1 MADRNAATIVMSTL
15 AEAGVEKVFGV
26 IGTST
31 MDIADAMVQDGR
43 IEFVSARTEEAAAHM
58 ADGYARATGRIG
70 VVLCHVGPGA
80 VRQLYGIGSAF
91 KDSVPLLLLTGN
103 EVMRATDS
111 AMRESYHVVDV
122 LDIYRPLTKAVLQLR
137 DGNDAAAVIAR
148 GLWLAGSGRP
158 GPVLVD
164 LPKSSLKQ
172 PFTGRPARL
181 GLTTDRVP
189 LSRVVPD
196 ASAVARVADMLAA
209 ARNPVLF
216 VGAGV
221 HWSGGAEAL
230 RTVAERRN
238 LPVLLTDGGRGAI
251 PDDHDHNL
259 GVIGRQ
265 AGDAVALRLMAAAD
279 AIVGIGTPFSD
290 ISTLEWSAW
299 SDDARLAQVDISPDV
314 SHRSAS
320 VDVQVLADAREFLVA
335 LELELERRGYRWSGD
350 LREDRAQL
358 VAERAGYLAN
368 SAEPGTEGLVNP
380 WTLVD
385 ELDRSLPRD
394 AFVSVDVGM
403 HSFYGKKL
411 RVLEPRT
418 YIRSAGFGAMGYAFP
433 GLLGALEGAGPD
445 RRAAALIG
453 DGCLSMT
460 LGEFETAARRG
471 TNLTLVVC
479 NDGRFASQ
487 QSHQRRRL
495 EGRIVGTDF
504 SPVDYAAVAEAQ
516 GVKGFVARTDAEAR
530 DAIRAALAMK
540 GPSVVD
546 ARLDRSVQPATWIEG
561 SGDARL
567 AQQRAAAVGS

>member
-1 MADRNAATIVMSTL
+1 MADTNAATIVMSTL
-15 AEAGVEKVFGV
+15 AEAGVQKVFGV

-31 MDIADAMVQDGR
+31 MDIADAMLQDGR

-58 ADGYARATGRIG
+58 ADGYARASGRIG

-91 KDSVPLLLLTGN
+91 KDSVPLLVLTGN
-103 EVMRATDS
+103 EVLRATDS
-111 AMRESYHVVDV
+111 VMRESYHVVDV
-122 LDIYRPLTKAVLQLR
+122 LDLYRPLTKAVLQLR

-164 LPKSSLKQ
+164 LPKSALKQ
-172 PFTGRPARL
+172 PFTGKPARL
-181 GLTTDRVP
+181 GLTSDRVP
-189 LSRVVPD
+189 LSPVMPDPSVVGK
-196 ASAVARVADMLAA
+196 VADLIVG
-209 ARNPVLF
+209 ARAPMLF
-216 VGAGV
+216 VGGGL
-221 HWSGGAEAL
+221 HWSAGAEAL
-230 RTVAERRN
+230 RGVAERRN
-238 LPVLLTDGGRGAI
+238 LPVMTTDGGRGAI
-251 PDDHDHNL
+251 PDDHTNNL

-265 AGDAVALRLMAAAD
+265 AGDAVALRLMAASD
-279 AIVGIGTPFSD
+279 LIVGVGTPFSD
-290 ISTLEWSAW
+290 ISTLEWTAW
-299 SDDARLAQVDISPDV
+299 SDEAKIVQVDISPDV
-314 SHRSAS
+314 GHRSAS
-320 VDVQVLADAREFLVA
+320 ADVQVLADARAFLVA
-335 LELELERRGYRWSGD
+335 LEVELDRRGYRWSGD
-350 LREDRAQL
+350 LTEDRAKL
-358 VAERAGYLAN
+358 EAERAGYLAL
-368 SAEPGTEGLVNP
+368 SAETGVDGLVNP
-380 WTLVD
+380 WVLID

-411 RVLEPRT
+411 RIHEPRT

-433 GLLGALEGAGPD
+433 GLLGALEGAEPG
-445 RRAAALIG
+445 RRAAAVIG

-471 TNLTLVVC
+471 TNLTLVVF

-495 EGRIVGTDF
+495 DGRIIGTDF

-530 DAIRAALAMK
+530 EAIQAALQMD
-540 GPSVVD
+540 GPSLVD
-546 ARLDRSVQPATWIEG
+546 ARLSRSIQPATWIEG
-561 SGDARL
+561 SGDTRL
-567 AQQRAAAVGS
+567 AQQKAAAIES

>member
-1 MADRNAATIVMSTL
+1 MADLNAATIVMSTL

-31 MDIADAMVQDGR
+31 MDIADAMLQDGR

-58 ADGYARATGRIG
+58 ADGYARASGRIG

-80 VRQLYGIGSAF
+80 VRQLYGVGSAF
-91 KDSVPLLLLTGN
+91 KDSVPLLVLTGN
-103 EVMRATDS
+103 EVLRATDS

-122 LDIYRPLTKAVLQLR
+122 LDLYRPITKAVLQLR
-137 DGNDAAAVIAR
+137 DGNDAAAVVAR

-164 LPKSSLKQ
+164 LPKSALKQ
-172 PFTGRPARL
+172 AFTGKRARL

-189 LSRVVPD
+189 LSPVTPDPAVV
-196 ASAVARVADMLAA
+196 AQVAELVVG
-209 ARNPVLF
+209 ARAPMLF
-216 VGAGV
+216 VGGGI
-221 HWSGGAEAL
+221 HWSGGADAL
-230 RTVAERRN
+230 RAVAERRN
-238 LPVLLTDGGRGAI
+238 LPVLTTDGGRGAI
-251 PDDHDHNL
+251 PDDHANNL

-265 AGDAVALRLMAAAD
+265 AGDAVALRLMAASD
-279 AIVGIGTPFSD
+279 LIVGIGTPFSD
-290 ISTLEWSAW
+290 ISTLEWTAW
-299 SDDARLAQVDISPDV
+299 SDDARIVQVDISPDV

-320 VDVQVLADAREFLVA
+320 VDVQVLADARAFLVA
-335 LELELERRGYRWSGD
+335 LEAELDRRGYRWSGD
-350 LREDRAQL
+350 LTADRAKL
-358 VAERAGYLAN
+358 VTERAGYLSL
-368 SAEPGTEGLVNP
+368 SAETGSEGKVNP
-380 WTLVD
+380 WVLID

-411 RVLEPRT
+411 RVYEPRT

-433 GLLGALEGAGPD
+433 GLLGALEGAAPG
-445 RRAAALIG
+445 RRAAAVIG

-471 TNLTLVVC
+471 TNLTLVVF

-495 EGRIVGTDF
+495 EGRIIGTDF
-504 SPVDYAAVAEAQ
+504 APVDYAAVAEAQ

-530 DAIRAALAMK
+530 DAIRAALALD

-546 ARLDRSVQPATWIEG
+546 ARLDRSIQPATWIEG
-561 SGDARL
+561 SGDTRL
-567 AQQRAAAVGS
+567 AQTKAEALKS

>member
-1 MADRNAATIVMSTL
+1 MSEKNAATVVMSTL
-15 AEAGVEKVFGV
+15 AEAGVQKVFGV

-31 MDIADAMVQDGR
+31 MDIADAMLQDGR

-58 ADGYARATGRIG
+58 ADGYARASGRIG

-91 KDSVPLLLLTGN
+91 KDSVPLLVLTGN
-103 EVMRATDS
+103 EVFRATDS

-122 LDIYRPLTKAVLQLR
+122 LDLYRPLTKAVLQLR
-137 DGNDAAAVIAR
+137 DGNDAASVIAR

-164 LPKSSLKQ
+164 LPKSALKQ

-181 GLTTDRVP
+181 GLTSDRVP
-189 LSRVVPD
+189 LARVQPD
-196 ASAVARVADMLAA
+196 PSAVAQVADMVVAA
-209 ARNPVLF
+209 KSPLLF
-216 VGAGV
+216 VGGGL

-230 RTVAERRN
+230 RGLAERRN
-238 LPVLLTDGGRGAI
+238 LRVLLTDGGRGSI

-265 AGDAVALRLMAAAD
+265 AGDAVSLRLMAAAD
-279 AIVGIGTPFSD
+279 AIIGVGTPFSD

-299 SDDARLAQVDISPDV
+299 SEDARLAQVDISPDV

-320 VDVQVLADAREFLVA
+320 VDVQVLSDAREFLVA
-335 LELELERRGYRWSGD
+335 LDAELERRGYRWSGD
-350 LREDRAQL
+350 LAEDRAKL
-358 VAERAGYLAN
+358 VEERAGYLAL
-368 SAEPGTEGLVNP
+368 SEEVGADGLVSP
-380 WTLVD
+380 WVLID

-394 AFVSVDVGM
+394 AYVSIDVGM

-411 RVLEPRT
+411 RVHEPRT

-433 GLLGALEGAGPD
+433 GLLGALEGGEPG
-445 RRAAALIG
+445 RRAAAIIG

-471 TNLTLVVC
+471 TNLTLVVF

-495 EGRIVGTDF
+495 DGRIIGTDF
-504 SPVDYAAVAEAQ
+504 HPVDYAAVAEAQ

-530 DAIRAALAMK
+530 DAIRAALTMD

-546 ARLDRSVQPATWIEG
+546 ARLDRTIQPATWIEG

-567 AQQRAAAVGS
+567 AEQRAAATAT